1 MFIMKK
7 EKIRKLEILIGVL
20 FLLFTLMIVI
30 GRFLKNDQEII
41 PEESAEEKEPGIDY
55 SKIEVISGK
64 YYYEDERFSSSFGID
79 VSEFQEKIDWKK
91 VREDDVEFAYIRIGR
106 RGATTGLLYEDKRF
120 EENYKGAKDNGIKL
134 GVYFFSQAIDE
145 KEALEE
151 AAWVLEHLKGKEVDL
166 PIVYDCE
173 EVFLEDEKP
182 RLEGIDRKQLTD
194 NTIAF
199 AEEMKKNGYEVM
211 IYTYQYWADTYYE
224 MDRISVYPIWF
235 AQYDTDIPSFEWPF
249 NIWQYS
255 NRGTI
260 SGIKGETDLNIMFI
274 QKSDQSE

>member
-1 MFIMKK
+1 MKK
-7 EKIRKLEILIGVL
+7 EKIRKLEVLVGVL
-20 FLLFTLMIVI
+20 FLAFTLMIVV
-30 GRFLKNDQEII
+30 GHLLKNNKEEV
-41 PEESAEEKEPGIDY
+41 PEEPIEEKEPGIDY

-64 YYYEDERFSSSFGID
+64 YRYEDEHYTSSFGID

-91 VREDDVEFAYIRIGR
+91 VKEDSVEFAYIRIGR

-120 EENYKGAKDNGIKL
+120 EENYKGARDNGITV

-151 AAWVLEHLKGKEVDL
+151 AAWVIEHLKGKEVDL

-173 EVFLEDEKP
+173 EVFIEDEKP

-224 MDRISVYPIWF
+224 MDRISAYPIWF
-235 AQYDTDIPSFEWPF
+235 AQYDTDSPSFEWPF
-249 NIWQYS
+249 SIWQYS
-255 NRGTI
+255 NKGTI
-260 SGIKGETDLNIMFI
+260 NGINEETDLNIMFI